1 MEYLFP
7 FYNELLLDISDLS
20 IIRKYC
26 VDITNLYCNF
36 CVGVFVHVMISNA
49 YIAYVIVHTILKS
62 PTPLATYLRIFSFNF
77 SFSYFSFIFR

>member
-49 YIAYVIVHTILKS
+49 YIAYVIVHTILRS
-62 PTPLATYLRIFSFNF
+62 PTPLANISSNFLISF
-77 SFSYFSFIFR
+77 FSFIFRQN